1 MFQGT
6 NKYGNSKISED
17 HVLVKTCKNII
28 LRDHPEMYS
37 LKKRHA
43 RVAGRQI

>member
-1 MFQGT
+1 MFYGK
-6 NKYGNSKISED
+6 NKYGNSKNFED

-37 LKKRHA
+37 LKKRHV